1 MKSRVDCFMQ
11 MPFRQF
17 AVMFPDLAKEIPML
31 EMFLADPCYIVR
43 MKDGKLEIGYAG
55 DKWEIE

>member
-17 AVMFPDLAKEIPML
+17 AVIFPDVAKEIPML
-31 EMFLADPCYIVR
+31 EIFLSDSNYIVR
-43 MKDGKLEIGYAG
+43 IKDDTFEIGY
-55 DKWEIE
+55 IEDTWKIN